1 MFIKLT
7 HYIQLF
13 PLCLYRVS
21 GFSWHWLD
29 PSTDWPNNK
38 PVIECVLQELV
49 GIVADQIAVEVVR
62 VTNRKGFDVKH
73 SDLLYIRFVD
83 WEKRERSQKLS
94 LLHATSTNSP
104 SPSWKGSMFLVAT
117 GFSSPIAWTGS
128 SIFTFTIVVEM
139 CEGHTNR
146 MSPWGKTMDPWSGAW
161 WVSLSCSGYLEFCSQ
176 WWTFVTSPRRNWG
189 SRPRWWWSQSQSPLL
204 LLCRH
209 LHLCRRHHLLSLKK
223 WSCYLGLLV

>member
-1 MFIKLT
+1 MCLTGRKRRICIKLT
-7 HYIQLF
+7 HYIQPFL
-13 PLCLYRVS
+13 LCLDRVS

-94 LLHATSTNSP
+94 LLQATSLLT
-104 SPSWKGSMFLVAT
+104 
-117 GFSSPIAWTGS
+117 IAQLERKHVFGY
-128 SIFTFTIVVEM
+128 
-139 CEGHTNR
+139 NR
-146 MSPWGKTMDPWSGAW
+146 PFFGPY
-161 WVSLSCSGYLEFCSQ
+161 SLSEF
-176 WWTFVTSPRRNWG
+176 
-189 SRPRWWWSQSQSPLL
+189 L
-204 LLCRH
+204 H
-209 LHLCRRHHLLSLKK
+209 LHARMTRL
-223 WSCYLGLLV
+223 